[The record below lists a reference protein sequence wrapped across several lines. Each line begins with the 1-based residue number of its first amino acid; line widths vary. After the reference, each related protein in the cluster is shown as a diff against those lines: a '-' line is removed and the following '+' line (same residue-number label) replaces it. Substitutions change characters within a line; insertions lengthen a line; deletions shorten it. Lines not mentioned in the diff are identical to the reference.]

1 MAIRNNP
8 RKAELKAARRQR
20 RQLQRMLENLQKMSS
35 EWERL
40 SSWLETESGRLAE
53 GIDQHL
59 KALDEQIDEWSNG
72 TDNGE

>member
-20 RQLQRMLENLQKMSS
+20 RQLQSMLEKLNNMSC
-35 EWERL
+35 EWDGL
-40 SSWLETESGRLAE
+40 SGWLETESERLAE
-53 GIDQHL
+53 GVDQHL

-72 TDNGE
+72 TADGE

>member
-53 GIDQHL
+53 NVDQHL

-72 TDNGE
+72 TDDGE

>member
-40 SSWLETESGRLAE
+40 SSWLKTESGRLAE
-53 GIDQHL
+53 NVDQHL

-72 TDNGE
+72 TADGE

>member
-53 GIDQHL
+53 NVDQHL

-72 TDNGE
+72 TADGE